1 MDKEIDMYLAQADKQ
16 KLAALLSEARKK
28 YSPSALERIE
38 EAFAIAIGSK
48 QPDSTVDPS
57 QAGIDFFFPG
67 LTARPWH
74 DPEDFLICGKL
85 EQAWEAIRDELKF
98 ALANR
103 RGFQQ
108 FKRRAIDQQNDPNSE
123 ESKERKA
130 FYLKEH
136 GAEFPENR
144 AMCPGTVRII
154 EDEPRVA
161 NYAYFGSLDPG
172 GYIAPHRA
180 QYNWV
185 FTVHLGLIVP
195 RDCAMRV
202 GKEEPRSW
210 EEGKCRVFDAS
221 FEHEAWNRGDFTRF
235 IFLVTTYH
243 PDLTDIEISL
253 LKQVNLD
260 LATEADVAHE
270 IALKQ
275 GEKELDG
282 QKWWT

>member
-1 MDKEIDMYLAQADKQ
+1 MYLNEVEKQ
-16 KLAALLSEARKK
+16 KLEALLSGAKK
-28 YSPSALERIE
+28 MYKPAELERIE
-38 EAFAIAIGSK
+38 EAFAIAIGTK
-48 QPDSTVDPS
+48 QPVTPEDPA

-67 LTARPWH
+67 LVAKPWH
-74 DPEDFLICGKL
+74 NPDDFPICVKL
-85 EQAWEAIRDELKF
+85 KQSWEAIRDELKY
-98 ALANR
+98 ALENR

-108 FKRRAIDQQNDPNSE
+108 FKRRAADEPNDANSE

-130 FYLKEH
+130 LYLKEH
-136 GAEFPENR
+136 GEEFPENR
-144 AMCPGTVRII
+144 AMCPETVRII
-154 EDEPRVA
+154 EGEPRVA
-161 NYAYFGSLDPG
+161 NYAYFGALDPG

-195 RDCAMRV
+195 DNCAMRV
-202 GKEEPRSW
+202 GQGEPRSW
-210 EEGKCRVFDAS
+210 EEGKCLVFDAS

-260 LATEADVAHE
+260 LASQADIAHE
-270 IALKQ
+270 MALRQ

>member
-1 MDKEIDMYLAQADKQ
+1 MYLNQIDKE
-16 KLAALLSEARKK
+16 KLTALLSEAKK
-28 YSPSALERIE
+28 RHSPADLERIE
-38 EAFAIAIGSK
+38 EAFAIATGLK
-48 QPDSTVDPS
+48 QPVTPEDPY

-67 LTARPWH
+67 LTSKPWH
-74 DPEDFLICGKL
+74 DPKSFPICAKL
-85 EQAWEAIRDELKF
+85 EQSWEVIRDELKH
-98 ALANR
+98 ALDNR

-108 FKRRAIDQQNDPNSE
+108 FRRRAIDEHNNPNSE

-144 AMCPGTVRII
+144 AMCPETVGII
-154 EDEPRVA
+154 DSEPRVA
-161 NYAYFGSLDPG
+161 NYAYFGALDPG

-195 RDCAMRV
+195 SDTAMRV
-202 GKEEPRSW
+202 GKEEPKKW
-210 EEGKCRVFDAS
+210 EEGKCVVFDAS

-235 IFLVTTYH
+235 IFLVTTWH
-243 PDLTDIEISL
+243 PDLTDVEISL
-253 LKQVNLD
+253 LKRVNLD
-260 LATEADVAHE
+260 LASQDDVAHE
-270 IALKQ
+270 VALKQ
-275 GEKELDG
+275 AERELEG

>member
-1 MDKEIDMYLAQADKQ
+1 MYLDEVEKQ
-16 KLAALLSEARKK
+16 KLAALLSEARKMH
-28 YSPSALERIE
+28 SPSELERVE

-48 QPDSTVDPS
+48 PPVTPEYPS
-57 QAGIDFFFPG
+57 QVGVAFFFPG
-67 LTARPWH
+67 LTAKPWH
-74 DPEDFLICGKL
+74 DPKNFSICFKL
-85 EQAWEAIRDELKF
+85 EQSWEAIRDELRY
-98 ALANR
+98 ALDSR

-108 FKRRAIDQQNDPNSE
+108 FKRRAIVEQNDPNSSE

-144 AMCPGTVRII
+144 VMCPETVRII
-154 EDEPRVA
+154 EGEPRVA
-161 NYAYFGSLDPG
+161 NYAYFGALDPG

-185 FTVHLGLIVP
+185 FTVHLGLVVP
-195 RDCAMRV
+195 TDCAMRV
-202 GKEEPRSW
+202 GTGEPRSW
-210 EEGKCRVFDAS
+210 EEGKCVVFDAS

-260 LATEADVAHE
+260 LASQSDVAHE
-270 IALKQ
+270 MALRQ
-275 GEKELDG
+275 AQNELDG

>member
-1 MDKEIDMYLAQADKQ
+1 MYLDEAEKQ
-16 KLAALLSEARKK
+16 KLEALLFKAKKK
-28 YSPSALERIE
+28 YSPSALERVE
-38 EAFAIAIGSK
+38 EAFAIAVGSK

-67 LTARPWH
+67 LTAKPWH
-74 DPEDFLICGKL
+74 DPADFPICGKL
-85 EQAWEAIRDELKF
+85 MQSWETIREELKH
-98 ALANR
+98 ALDNR

-108 FKRRAIDQQNDPNSE
+108 FKRRADDQQNDPNSE

-144 AMCPGTVRII
+144 ARCPETVGII
-154 EDEPRVA
+154 EGEPRVA
-161 NYAYFGSLDPG
+161 NYAYFGALDPG

-185 FTVHLGLIVP
+185 FTCHLGLIVP
-195 RDCAMRV
+195 SDCAMRV
-202 GKEEPRSW
+202 GREEARSW

-253 LKQVNLD
+253 LKEVNLD
-260 LATEADVAHE
+260 LASRADAAHE
-270 IALKQ
+270 MALKQ
-275 GEKELDG
+275 GEGDLDG

>member
-1 MDKEIDMYLAQADKQ
+1 MYLNEVEKQ
-16 KLAALLSEARKK
+16 KLATLLSKAKKK
-28 YSPSALERIE
+28 YKSSELERLE

-48 QPDSTVDPS
+48 QPIRPEDPS

-67 LTARPWH
+67 LTAKPWH
-74 DPEDFLICGKL
+74 DPKNFPICTKL
-85 EQAWEAIRDELKF
+85 EQSWEAIRDELKD
-98 ALANR
+98 ALNNR

-108 FKRRAIDQQNDPNSE
+108 FKRRAIDQKDDSISE

-144 AMCPGTVRII
+144 TMCPKTVGII
-154 EDEPRVA
+154 EGEPKVA
-161 NYAYFGSLDPG
+161 SYAYFGALDPG

-185 FTVHLGLIVP
+185 FTIHLGLIVP
-195 RDCAMRV
+195 ADCALRV
-202 GKEEPRSW
+202 GKVEPKGW
-210 EEGKCRVFDAS
+210 EEGKCMVFDAS

-235 IFLVTTYH
+235 IFLVTTWH

-253 LKQVNLD
+253 LKKVNLD
-260 LATEADVAHE
+260 LATQADFAHE
-270 IALKQ
+270 TALKQ